1 MNEARS
7 LWIQDIE
14 APDFTTTDING
25 KTVKLSDFKGN
36 YLLLDFWASWCRPC
50 RDKAKEIKKY
60 IRSLKQKVF
69 RFVVLI

>member
-36 YLLLDFWASWCRPC
+36 YLCSTFGLHGADL
-50 RDKAKEIKKY
+50 
-60 IRSLKQKVF
+60 
-69 RFVVLI
+69 VVTKPRR